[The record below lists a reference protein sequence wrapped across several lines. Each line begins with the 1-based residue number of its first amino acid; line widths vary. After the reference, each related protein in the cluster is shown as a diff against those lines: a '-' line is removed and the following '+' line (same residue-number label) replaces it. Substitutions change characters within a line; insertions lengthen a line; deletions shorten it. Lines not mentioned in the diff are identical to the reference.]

1 MQFGMSG
8 ILTIAI
14 WMYFFDE
21 VKVKIK
27 SNECWETLLILKHLG
42 DRADVEKD
50 VKGGSDSNIRWH
62 STIDAWNQTV
72 NQTGIFD
79 VLFCNSF
86 RFHLNFRSQRRVVLW
101 RIPWT
106 V

>member
-1 MQFGMSG
+1 MPFGC
-8 ILTIAI
+8 T
-14 WMYFFDE
+14 FFDE

-27 SNECWETLLILKHLG
+27 SDECWETLLILKHLVG
-42 DRADVEKD
+42 NRADVEKD
-50 VKGGSDSNIRWH
+50 VVKGGSDCNIRGIVLFRW
-62 STIDAWNQTV
+62 TWNQTV

-79 VLFCNSF
+79 VLFCNSV

-101 RIPWT
+101 RILPWT